1 MNTTPTTAMPRA
13 VEVFIT
19 ITGEEGIVHV
29 CIIR

>member
-1 MNTTPTTAMPRA
+1 MNTIPPMAMPRA
-13 VEVFIT
+13 VEVLIT

>member
-1 MNTTPTTAMPRA
+1 MSTTPTMGMLRA
-13 VEVFIT
+13 VEVFII